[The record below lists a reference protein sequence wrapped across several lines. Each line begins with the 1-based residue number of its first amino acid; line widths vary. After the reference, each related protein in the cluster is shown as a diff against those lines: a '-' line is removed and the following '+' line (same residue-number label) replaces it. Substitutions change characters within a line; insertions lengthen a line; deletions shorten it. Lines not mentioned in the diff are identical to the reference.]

1 MGGRR
6 GGGGVLENEQFSW
19 ASYVYRSLYKSCTIF
34 IRSSPLLFELTY
46 IVLQNICINN
56 GVANGLNLKKEK
68 NNHMQTALYGKIK
81 EGLETGGEWLIG
93 VNIQNMS
100 YLSFYNIHL
109 V

>member
-1 MGGRR
+1 M
-6 GGGGVLENEQFSW
+6 
-19 ASYVYRSLYKSCTIF
+19 K
-34 IRSSPLLFELTY
+34 
-46 IVLQNICINN
+46 
-56 GVANGLNLKKEK
+56 
-68 NNHMQTALYGKIK
+68 TALYGKIK